1 MFSLFLLLSF
11 IIFFTLIIISFMRT
25 FAAGSGVKRDETEI
39 WVDHELKKRL
49 KAGQYIIFSDLI
61 IPSTSEKIR
70 STQIDH
76 VIVSIYGIFCLETKS
91 HQGSIYGGY
100 KSKYW
105 KQYLGGKSF
114 DIYSPIRQNHH
125 HVKSLEYLIRSRI
138 KASIHSYV
146 VFPSAKKIM
155 LNGNRVNLTL
165 SATVEHILNHTQQV
179 YSFDDVAAI
188 SKGLAIV
195 SSPSDLLRKE
205 HIESVKKYIENHR

>member
-1 MFSLFLLLSF
+1 MFGLFLLFSF
-11 IIFFTLIIISFMRT
+11 IIFGLIIISFVRT
-25 FAAGSGVKRDETEI
+25 VIKSGTKRDETEI
-39 WVDHELKKRL
+39 WVDRELNKRL
-49 KAGQYIIFSDLI
+49 STGQYIIFSDLI

-114 DIYSPIRQNHH
+114 DLYSPIRQNHH

-138 KASIHSYV
+138 KAPIHSYV

-155 LNGNRVNLTL
+155 LNGSRVDFTL
-165 SATVEHILNHTQQV
+165 SATVDRILNHTRQV
-179 YSFDDVAAI
+179 YSFEDITAI

-195 SSPSDLLRKE
+195 SSPSDLLREE
-205 HIESVKKYIENHR
+205 HIESVKKYIENHS

>member
-1 MFSLFLLLSF
+1 MFELFFLSLS
-11 IIFFTLIIISFMRT
+11 IILGLIVISFVRT
-25 FAAGSGVKRDETEI
+25 VIVGSGAKRDETEI
-39 WVDHELKKRL
+39 WVDHELNKRL
-49 KAGQYIIFSDLI
+49 SAGQYIIFSDLI

-76 VIVSIYGIFCLETKS
+76 VVVSIYGIFCLETKS

-114 DIYSPIRQNHH
+114 DLYSPIRQNHH

-138 KASIHSYV
+138 KAPIHSYV

-155 LNGNRVNLTL
+155 LNGNRVDLTL
-165 SATVEHILNHTQQV
+165 SATVDRILNHTRQV
-179 YSFDDVAAI
+179 YSFDDVTAI

>member
-1 MFSLFLLLSF
+1 MFGFFLLFLF
-11 IIFFTLIIISFMRT
+11 IIFGLIIFSFVRT
-25 FAAGSGVKRDETEI
+25 VIKSGTRRDETET
-39 WVDHELKKRL
+39 WVDRELNKRL
-49 KAGQYIIFSDLI
+49 STGQYIIFSDLI
-61 IPSTSEKIR
+61 IPSTSEMIR

-114 DIYSPIRQNHH
+114 DLYSPIRQNHH

-138 KASIHSYV
+138 KAPIHSYI
-146 VFPSAKKIM
+146 VFPSAKKII
-155 LNGNRVNLTL
+155 LNGNQVDLTL
-165 SATVEHILNHTQQV
+165 SATVERILNHNQQV
-179 YSFDDVAAI
+179 YSFDDVTAI

-195 SSPSDLLRKE
+195 SSPSDLLRNE
-205 HIESVKKYIENHR
+205 HIESVRKYIENHK

>member
-1 MFSLFLLLSF
+1 MFELLFLFLF
-11 IIFFTLIIISFMRT
+11 IILGLIVISFVRT
-25 FAAGSGVKRDETEI
+25 VIVGSGAKRDETEI
-39 WVDHELKKRL
+39 WVHHELNKRL
-49 KAGQYIIFSDLI
+49 SSGQYIIFSDLI

-91 HQGSIYGGY
+91 HQGSIYGGH

-105 KQYLGGKSF
+105 KQYLGGKSY
-114 DIYSPIRQNHH
+114 DLYSPIRQNHH

-138 KASIHSYV
+138 KAPVHSYL

-155 LNGNRVNLTL
+155 LNGNRVDFTL
-165 SATVEHILNHTQQV
+165 SATVERILNHTRQV
-179 YSFDDVAAI
+179 YSFEDVTAI

-195 SSPSDLLRKE
+195 SSPSDLLREE

>member
-1 MFSLFLLLSF
+1 MFALFLLFSF
-11 IIFFTLIIISFMRT
+11 IIFGLMIISFVRT
-25 FAAGSGVKRDETEI
+25 VGVKSGTKRDETEV
-39 WVDHELKKRL
+39 WVDRELNKRL
-49 KAGQYIIFSDLI
+49 SSGQYIIFSDLI

-114 DIYSPIRQNHH
+114 DLYSPIRQNHH

-138 KASIHSYV
+138 KAPIHSYV

-155 LNGNRVNLTL
+155 LNGNRVDFTL
-165 SATVEHILNHTQQV
+165 SATVDRILNHTQQV
-179 YSFDDVAAI
+179 YSFDDVTAI

-195 SSPSDLLRKE
+195 SSPSDLLREE
-205 HIESVKKYIENHR
+205 HIESVKRYIENHR

>member
-1 MFSLFLLLSF
+1 MFELLFLFLF
-11 IIFFTLIIISFMRT
+11 IILGLIVISFVRT
-25 FAAGSGVKRDETEI
+25 VIVGSGAKRDETEI
-39 WVDHELKKRL
+39 WVHHELNKRL
-49 KAGQYIIFSDLI
+49 SAGQYIIFSDLI

-105 KQYLGGKSF
+105 KQYLGGKSY
-114 DIYSPIRQNHH
+114 DLYSPIRQNHH

-138 KASIHSYV
+138 KAPVHSYL

-155 LNGNRVNLTL
+155 LNGNRVDFTL
-165 SATVEHILNHTQQV
+165 SATVERILNHTRQV
-179 YSFDDVAAI
+179 YSFEDVTAI

-195 SSPSDLLRKE
+195 SSPSDLLREE

>member
-1 MFSLFLLLSF
+1 LLFSFLILG
-11 IIFFTLIIISFMRT
+11 LIIIGFVR
-25 FAAGSGVKRDETEI
+25 AAVIGSGTKHDETEI
-39 WVDHELKKRL
+39 WVDQELNKRL
-49 KAGQYIIFSDLI
+49 SSGQYIIFSDLI

-91 HQGSIYGGY
+91 HRGSIYGGF

-114 DIYSPIRQNHH
+114 DIYSPVRQNHH

-138 KASIHSYV
+138 KAPIHSYV

-155 LNGNRVNLTL
+155 LNGNRVDLTL
-165 SATVEHILNHTQQV
+165 HATVERILNHTRQV
-179 YSFDDVAAI
+179 YSFDDVTAI

-195 SSPSDLLRKE
+195 SSPSDLLREE